1 MRGTTTT
8 GKGAR
13 GCTAC
18 PRGTEL
24 FNITQGNL
32 VAPSCRP
39 CAADTFQ
46 PSVVL
51 LSDNPECLPCAE
63 GFRTAG
69 ASTPGN
75 RSRCARCK
83 PGRAGAKCLQCGKNS
98 WAAGW
103 AASNNKNLQCRP
115 CSEGTEAPAGST
127 SKAACQAVTSSSP
140 NPDSSPDPSPSPT
153 PSPSPSSS
161 PSVKPSPSPSPAP
174 PATQSP
180 SPSPSLN
187 PDPSPSPSPSPQP
200 SPSPRPS
207 PDNGDRP
214 KPYIHLS
221 VSTLSARGVL
231 AGDNVA
237 QWPNIGSAADKVPQ
251 ATAGDTGIPVLRK
264 TACGAPCV
272 SLGAIDGIDNAGYFS
287 FGSVDWHG
295 ASAANPGFAFVA
307 LTSYTSAVNTYN
319 KQYGG
324 WLTTPIPT
332 SPADYKT
339 PYSYIGKAT
348 WGDAELA
355 NIDLREMKWWDEAL
369 TTAQLQAEIAALKAA
384 YPGPCY
390 GYDCGPHGGCFE
402 DPANG
407 CAAACACSEGYY
419 GTKCETGRSNSP
431 WRRLLRW

>member
-1 MRGTTTT
+1 MSDSHCRILL
-8 GKGAR
+8 KLP
-13 GCTAC
+13 AC
-18 PRGTEL
+18 
-24 FNITQGNL
+24 FI
-32 VAPSCRP
+32 
-39 CAADTFQ
+39 
-46 PSVVL
+46 
-51 LSDNPECLPCAE
+51 
-63 GFRTAG
+63 
-69 ASTPGN
+69 
-75 RSRCARCK
+75 
-83 PGRAGAKCLQCGKNS
+83 
-98 WAAGW
+98 
-103 AASNNKNLQCRP
+103 
-115 CSEGTEAPAGST
+115 
-127 SKAACQAVTSSSP
+127 
-140 NPDSSPDPSPSPT
+140 
-153 PSPSPSSS
+153 
-161 PSVKPSPSPSPAP
+161 
-174 PATQSP
+174 
-180 SPSPSLN
+180 
-187 PDPSPSPSPSPQP
+187 
-200 SPSPRPS
+200 
-207 PDNGDRP
+207 GDRP

-264 TACGAPCV
+264 TACGAPWV
-272 SLGAIDGIDNAGYFS
+272 SLGASDGIDNAGS
-287 FGSVDWHG
+287 ISLGSVDWHG
-295 ASAANPGFAFVA
+295 ASAANPGFAFVGYVKFRGPHRRWERLFDFNEQTGQPYSKHVLAFMRTSSTERMYPSNYGWQWNANTQAGVNLEGLNGTWHIIALSTNATA

-407 CAAACACSEGYY
+407 CAAACACSEVSAA
-419 GTKCETGRSNSP
+419 C
-431 WRRLLRW
+431 

>member
-83 PGRAGAKCLQCGKNS
+83 PGRAGAKCLQCGENS

-103 AASNNKNLQCRP
+103 AASNNKNLQCRT
-115 CSEGTEAPAGST
+115 CTEGTEAPAGST
-127 SKAACQAVTSSSP
+127 SKAACQA
-140 NPDSSPDPSPSPT
+140 
-153 PSPSPSSS
+153 
-161 PSVKPSPSPSPAP
+161 
-174 PATQSP
+174 
-180 SPSPSLN
+180 
-187 PDPSPSPSPSPQP
+187 
-200 SPSPRPS
+200 
-207 PDNGDRP
+207 
-214 KPYIHLS
+214 
-221 VSTLSARGVL
+221 VL

-264 TACGAPCV
+264 TACGAPWV
-272 SLGAIDGIDNAGYFS
+272 SLGASDGIDNAGS
-287 FGSVDWHG
+287 ISLGSVDWHG
-295 ASAANPGFAFVA
+295 ASAANPGFAFVGYVKFRGPHRRWERLFDFNEQTGQPYSKHVLAFMRTSSTERMYPSNYGWQWNAYTQAGVNLEGLNGTWHIIALSTNATA

-355 NIDLREMKWWDEAL
+355 NIDLREMKWWNEAL

-407 CAAACACSEGYY
+407 CAAACACSQGYY
-419 GTKCETGRSNSP
+419 GTKC
-431 WRRLLRW
+431 